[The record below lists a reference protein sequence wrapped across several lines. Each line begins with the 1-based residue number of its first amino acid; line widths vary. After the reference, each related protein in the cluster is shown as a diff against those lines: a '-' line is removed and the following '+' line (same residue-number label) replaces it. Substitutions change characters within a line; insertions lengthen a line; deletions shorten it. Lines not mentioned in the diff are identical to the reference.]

1 MMKRKRLL
9 AFLLAFCMCIS
20 QIVTVSATDAET
32 VIQEEVT
39 VQSES
44 TGTEDANAAETTGT
58 EETTAAEATETVDA
72 AEETVGET
80 TTETAGETTDDT
92 AAEEATT
99 VENVEETTTE
109 AEATESV
116 SVSATAE
123 TTVTESAATVSTTE
137 ETSVATTSLTAVDTS
152 AQYYEDFEGDDASDL
167 WGLTGTLVDQSKL
180 ILATSEDGNSYITL
194 TGDTQSQRTATKIF
208 DDMPALSSATFTY
221 NIYPVNQTTD
231 SWVGRPGI
239 QLMSGDIEIVSVY
252 TGEMRGATT
261 TSVYYSVYGSDITDT
276 GVTINAGEWSTITI
290 NIDYE
295 SYTAEIGVN
304 DETVA
309 TVNINEAV
317 TALDSFV
324 INMTSTN
331 GLGSGKTYV
340 AEIRYD
346 NFSFSYEESAVQTGS
361 DAENFEEENASD
373 LWGLTG
379 NLVDEGKL
387 ILATSNGN
395 SYITL
400 TGDTQ
405 SQRSA
410 TKAFEDVPALSTAT
424 FSYDI
429 YPVNQTTDSW
439 VGRPGVKLMSG
450 DVEIVSVYTG
460 EMRGASTTSVYY
472 SVYDSDITD
481 TGVTINA
488 GEWSNITINVDFE
501 TYTAEILINGESVV
515 TVSIN
520 EAVTTLDSFVISMD
534 STNGLGSG
542 KTYVAEIGYDNF
554 AFSWVGTTAAA
565 KVTVASVEE
574 MADVTVTKTEWENGY
589 AHPDTV
595 TVTLS
600 DNTTATLGV
609 INWTSDAEMDLDD
622 LGTYVWTGE
631 LVIED
636 GSDITNPLGLT
647 VSYTMN
653 YMADFVDSDIYSL
666 GDLDTVTLTLEMWE
680 SGYEHPTEVE
690 ATLVDGSTITVEIDT
705 DSWSCEDFDESDPEG
720 NEIGAYT
727 WTADIIATE
736 ENANPKSLQ
745 ATYIINWYGNYVSEH
760 DYENEFTFGIWETV
774 AFGKD
779 ISSYS
784 GTGYF
789 TLTQEE
795 DDDGNLYMLATV
807 SGNGD
812 RGNRLELNSGII
824 KSASVQFDWMPVS
837 ANTNAYGGQILFMA
851 PDSKN
856 SYFSLIFDSDLELYY
871 YTKCALPD
879 TSTTQAEFDGSISY
893 DDRVDTGLSG
903 DGSTWFTINIEFDY
917 INHTADLT
925 ITNKSTGAFYTMNDI
940 PIDTE
945 ANGLDIFLI
954 HMFKKSSGSSV
965 TMALDNMYIDYEQFD
980 GGDIVSVTNPD
991 DVSVASAAF
1000 DDYEWPTEVEVTLGD
1015 GTTTTVEVGEW
1026 VCEDFDPDGG
1036 YHVYTW
1042 TAELITG
1049 DYTNYFNLSASFNM
1063 TYTDN
1068 PYVTYAPN
1076 PNTLEL
1082 EYGTAWDTDQLPTSV
1097 TAYLSNGETYELPVS
1112 GWVAIRAFNPE
1123 EEGIYVYG
1131 VNLEG
1136 VEGEVDVIDELLTS
1150 NEYHVAGDD
1159 ADLYVYDVYYRI
1171 SYYDTEDSYYD
1182 TYTYSAE
1189 LLDRGVYAVQSESGE
1204 GILVSWRLLVDE
1216 YGTDIEF
1223 YVYRNGE
1230 LITEEPI
1237 TDVTNY
1243 LDTEGSVGDVYT
1255 IKTVQ
1260 DGYYWI
1266 SDAYVATAENYLS
1279 ITLQN
1284 PGPQQDVD
1292 GNWVNYTINDC
1303 GTADVDG
1310 DGELEIIV
1318 KWYPEDAFD
1327 SGKQNGPSA
1336 PTIFDVYEMDGTALW
1351 RLNMGLDCPSGAH
1364 WNQFMLYDLDEDGCA
1379 ELFIKTSDGTTS
1391 YKPNEDGLF
1400 DMTDES
1406 TIISVMGDASVAGTH
1421 ILSTGHVS
1429 ADANEWITV
1438 YDGATG
1444 ELICY
1449 TDYIY
1454 ETTDPSDYGDNWYN
1468 RASRYNIAIAYQPV
1482 DRTNESAG
1490 TIPTVLFNHGYY
1502 AKTTVAAYTLRTA
1515 ADGSKYLQLEWGF
1528 DSSDYPDEAYT
1539 GKGNHNVAT
1548 GDVDNDGFDEL
1559 VIGAMCIDH
1568 DGNVLWVKDGSD
1580 GQDVGG
1586 HSDAL
1591 SLAAMNPDD
1600 PTQLYVFTPMEE
1612 VGDATLSGN
1621 LSNAGTGSRIN
1632 GMWYGSDD
1640 DIGRGLAA
1648 NITPTPGYEY
1658 WCSIPENEGVL
1669 SGGIYNFTTGLLTNS
1684 RPSNMKTNFIVYW
1697 DGDLLS
1703 ELLDSDST
1711 EGPATVYKY
1720 DWVDNE
1726 LDTLQIMD
1734 GTKLNNSTKNN
1745 PSLTA
1750 DLLGDWREEIVVRG
1764 EDNET
1769 LYIYMTN
1776 YETDYA
1782 IYSLMYDPVY
1792 RNAVANQNTSYNQ
1805 PPHLGFYLGEDNAD
1819 QVLSMSLP
1827 TANISYTTV
1836 KAAGTSVAEAEEE
1849 YWADVIEQIEAAE
1862 EGSTITL
1869 DIDPSVTDTMPS
1881 SVMDALANNSTVSLV
1896 LNYYSDG
1903 VYYTVTI
1910 PAGEAISDDSDS
1922 YTLEELYEY
1931 YKETSETT
1939 EPEASDDS
1947 SDSSSLSGSDYWDA
1961 IDDIIAEIE
1970 ADQAIGGGVVI
1981 IDPALGLS
1989 SLPNS
1994 IMQALVNNPDVML
2007 MLEYDYAGTHYTIV
2021 IPAGT
2026 AVDDDTEW
2034 YGPLWLYENYG
2045 FYNLDGT
2052 SSKDTST
2059 TASSTS
2065 SAPTGDAAGNTVL
2078 YCVIIMAVAALG
2090 AGVLIV
2096 YRRRK
2101 RFQA

>member
-1 MMKRKRLL
+1 MKSKRLL

-32 VIQEEVT
+32 VIQEEAT
-39 VQSES
+39 VETES
-44 TGTEDANAAETTGT
+44 TDTEDTDTTDETGTEDADTEEIGT
-58 EETTAAEATETVDA
+58 ETSADTET
-72 AEETVGET
+72 AESSDTETAGET
-80 TTETAGETTDDT
+80 TTETADETTDST
-92 AAEEATT
+92 AAD
-99 VENVEETTTE
+99 EETT
-109 AEATESV
+109 AEA
-116 SVSATAE
+116 
-123 TTVTESAATVSTTE
+123 TVTESVTVSSTAV
-137 ETSVATTSLTAVDTS
+137 ETSVSTASLTAVNTD
-152 AQYYEDFEGDDASDL
+152 AQYYEDFEGDDASDLWGLTGTLVDQSKLILATSDDGNSYITLTGDTQSQRTATKTFNDMSALSSATFTYNIYPVNQTTDSRVGRPGIQLMSGEVEIVSVYTGEMRGASTTSVYYSVYGSDITDTGVTINAGEWSTITINIDYEAYTAEIVVNDETVATVDINGAVTTLDSFVINMASTNSLGSGKTYVAEIRYDNFSFRYEESAVQTGSETEDFEGEDASDL

-194 TGDTQSQRTATKIF
+194 TGDTQSQRTATKTF
-208 DDMPALSSATFTY
+208 EDVPALSSATFSY
-221 NIYPVNQTTD
+221 DINPVNQTTD
-231 SWVGRPGI
+231 SRVGRPGI
-239 QLMSGDIEIVSVY
+239 Q
-252 TGEMRGATT
+252 
-261 TSVYYSVYGSDITDT
+261 
-276 GVTINAGEWSTITI
+276 
-290 NIDYE
+290 
-295 SYTAEIGVN
+295 
-304 DETVA
+304 
-309 TVNINEAV
+309 
-317 TALDSFV
+317 
-324 INMTSTN
+324 
-331 GLGSGKTYV
+331 
-340 AEIRYD
+340 
-346 NFSFSYEESAVQTGS
+346 
-361 DAENFEEENASD
+361 
-373 LWGLTG
+373 
-379 NLVDEGKL
+379 
-387 ILATSNGN
+387 
-395 SYITL
+395 
-400 TGDTQ
+400 
-405 SQRSA
+405 
-410 TKAFEDVPALSTAT
+410 
-424 FSYDI
+424 
-429 YPVNQTTDSW
+429 
-439 VGRPGVKLMSG
+439 LMSG

-472 SVYDSDITD
+472 SVYGSDITD

-488 GEWSNITINVDFE
+488 NEWSTITINVDFE
-501 TYTAEILINGESVV
+501 AYTAEILINGETVV
-515 TVSIN
+515 TASIN
-520 EAVTTLDSFVISMD
+520 EAVTTLDSFVISMA
-534 STNGLGSG
+534 STNDLGSG

-554 AFSWVGTTAAA
+554 AFDWVGTTAAA

-574 MADVTVTKTEWENGY
+574 IADVTVTKTEWESGY
-589 AHPDTV
+589 IHPETV

-600 DNTTATLGV
+600 DDTTTTLG
-609 INWTSDAEMDLDD
+609 ITNWTVDTEMDLDD

-636 GSDITNPLGLT
+636 GSNITNPLGLT

-666 GDLDTVTLTLEMWE
+666 GDLDTATLTLEMWE

-727 WTADIIATE
+727 WTADIIATD

-779 ISSYS
+779 ISSNS

-795 DDDGNLYMLATV
+795 DEDGNLYMLATV
-807 SGNGD
+807 TGNGD

-837 ANTNAYGGQILFMA
+837 ANSNAYGGQILFMA

-879 TSTTQAEFDGSISY
+879 TSTTQAEFEGSISY

-954 HMFKKSSGSSV
+954 HMFKKNSGSSV

-1015 GTTTTVEVGEW
+1015 GTTTTVEVGDW

-1049 DYTNYFNLSASFNM
+1049 DYTNYFNLSASFDM

-1131 VNLEG
+1131 VKLEG

-1159 ADLYVYDVYYRI
+1159 AELYVYDVYYRI

-1189 LLDRGVYAVQSESGE
+1189 LLDRGVYAVQSESGD

-1243 LDTEGSVGDVYT
+1243 LDTEGAVGDVYT

-1327 SGKQNGPSA
+1327 SGKQDGPSA

-1429 ADANEWITV
+1429 SEANEWMTV

-1444 ELICY
+1444 ELVCY

-1454 ETTDPSDYGDNWYN
+1454 ETTDPSDYGDSWYN

-1621 LSNAGTGSRIN
+1621 LSNAGTGARIN
-1632 GMWYGSDD
+1632 GMWYGADD

-1658 WCSIPENEGVL
+1658 WASIPENEGVL

-1819 QVLSMSLP
+1819 QVLAMALP
-1827 TANISYTTV
+1827 TANISYTTT
-1836 KAAGTSVAEAEEE
+1836 KTAGTLVEST
-1849 YWADVIEQIEAAE
+1849 DT
-1862 EGSTITL
+1862 GSTDTG
-1869 DIDPSVTDTMPS
+1869 STDTG
-1881 SVMDALANNSTVSLV
+1881 ST
-1896 LNYYSDG
+1896 
-1903 VYYTVTI
+1903 
-1910 PAGEAISDDSDS
+1910 
-1922 YTLEELYEY
+1922 
-1931 YKETSETT
+1931 K
-1939 EPEASDDS
+1939 DDS
-1947 SDSSSLSGSDYWDA
+1947 SDSGSSSGNSYWNTVDG
-1961 IDDIIAEIE
+1961 ILDEIE
-1970 ADQAIGGGVVI
+1970 QAQSEGGGIVI
-1981 IDPALGLS
+1981 IGTDS
-1989 SLPNS
+1989 NMTSLPNS
-1994 IMQALVNNPDVML
+1994 IMQALVNNPNVTL
-2007 MLEYDYAGTHYTIV
+2007 MFEYEYAGTAYTIV
-2021 IPAGT
+2021 IPAGM

-2034 YGPLWLYENYG
+2034 YGPLWLYEHYG

-2052 SSKDTST
+2052 SSKDTSI
-2059 TASSTS
+2059 TATVAN
-2065 SAPTGDAAGNTVL
+2065 SAATGDSAGNTVL
-2078 YCVIIMAVAALG
+2078 ICVVVMAVAALG
-2090 AGVLIV
+2090 AGALIV
-2096 YRRRK
+2096 YRRRRK
-2101 RFQA
+2101 YE